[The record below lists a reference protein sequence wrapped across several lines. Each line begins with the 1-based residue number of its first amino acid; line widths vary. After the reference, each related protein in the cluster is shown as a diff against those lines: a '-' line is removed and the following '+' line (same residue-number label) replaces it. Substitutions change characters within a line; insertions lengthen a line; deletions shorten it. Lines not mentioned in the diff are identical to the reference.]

1 MLVRSGAG
9 GRKTS
14 CVCKL
19 LERIKLFHGIA
30 NNMQHQE
37 MRMQNLYTL
46 STTVVKSVQLSQPPS
61 TIPSIFHC
69 ITVPHSLLGLF
80 AIWKYPN
87 PLYRMP
93 AECSTNAKFNS
104 IQSSLLKAQ
113 IFIRA
118 E

>member
-46 STTVVKSVQLSQPPS
+46 STILS
-61 TIPSIFHC
+61 
-69 ITVPHSLLGLF
+69 
-80 AIWKYPN
+80 
-87 PLYRMP
+87 
-93 AECSTNAKFNS
+93 
-104 IQSSLLKAQ
+104 
-113 IFIRA
+113 
-118 E
+118 